1 MLERP
6 RSRRH
11 RYVWPLIVTLVVLA
25 GLGLARIN
33 ERAAEAVEYME
44 GIRRSAE
51 ALVTPAASLVALGD
65 RVGQVD
71 RAEFLTVT
79 EGVEQALVEAAATV
93 EETPTNP
100 QLAGGASLYRVT
112 VDTWFEGVNLLSEGV
127 VELADGSPAGGD
139 RLYLGLQQ
147 IAAGDR
153 LYQQLQKELDRDD
166 VPQPITPLPDLAFLS
181 ADIGPGA
188 LARLF
193 TVAGSAS
200 NSLLALRADLAIGS
214 VIADPEWVANTSGEL
229 VVRETD
235 LITIGVVVA
244 NNGNAPA
251 PLQSLD
257 IELVSPEG
265 QEIRNVEI
273 PELNPG
279 GQTTVTVPDL
289 AVVPGVNYQL
299 QVRLVLTITDADP
312 SNNAQ
317 TFGFLINESTE

>member
-1 MLERP
+1 
-6 RSRRH
+6 
-11 RYVWPLIVTLVVLA
+11 
-25 GLGLARIN
+25 
-33 ERAAEAVEYME
+33 
-44 GIRRSAE
+44 
-51 ALVTPAASLVALGD
+51 
-65 RVGQVD
+65 
-71 RAEFLTVT
+71 
-79 EGVEQALVEAAATV
+79 
-93 EETPTNP
+93 
-100 QLAGGASLYRVT
+100 
-112 VDTWFEGVNLLSEGV
+112 
-127 VELADGSPAGGD
+127 
-139 RLYLGLQQ
+139 
-147 IAAGDR
+147 
-153 LYQQLQKELDRDD
+153 
-166 VPQPITPLPDLAFLS
+166 
-181 ADIGPGA
+181 